1 MVVLATPQADAD
13 PEADTAV
20 PEVMAAD
27 TAVPEAMAA
36 EEAREEANNI
46 KKQRKSRYAKTYLL
60 LLFF

>member
-1 MVVLATPQADAD
+1 MAVLATPQADAD

-27 TAVPEAMAA
+27 TSVPEAMEA

-46 KKQRKSRYAKTYLL
+46 
-60 LLFF
+60 